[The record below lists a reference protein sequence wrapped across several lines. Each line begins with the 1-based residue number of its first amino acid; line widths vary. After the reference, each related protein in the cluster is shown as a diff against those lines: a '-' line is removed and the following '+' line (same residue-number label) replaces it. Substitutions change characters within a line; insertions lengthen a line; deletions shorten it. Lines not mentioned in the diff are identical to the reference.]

1 MVTYRKVSTVK
12 GSCMEC
18 MNERI
23 NYRDSDGQAFCS
35 VNCVKAWHGDIEEHY
50 LAKFDKETWV

>member
-1 MVTYRKVSTVK
+1 
-12 GSCMEC
+12 MEC